1 MAASLSPNAPRRQ
14 TFDGWL
20 DSAPAIH
27 DAFGRLQSPLAKI
40 FAELRPK
47 AAHHPEWTELD
58 ELLPAVLQ
66 RARAAWPNLGV
77 TDRQFV
83 EYLAERMPSDGSPA
97 RWLGTVQAAD
107 LYLCCACAAGDASAL
122 GNFETKILPQVVSA
136 IASINPEP
144 SFVAEV
150 EQQVRRKLL
159 VLEDSPPRILEYA
172 GFGPLVHWLRAVAVR
187 TALNLRRSQGRQ
199 EIPLPDESL
208 LNLPQNAGD
217 LELDYLKT
225 RYRKDFTHAFRTALS
240 MLTSEERNVLR
251 LHFVE
256 GLTLSQ
262 IGAAYQADKSTISR
276 WISKAREALL
286 EQTREEL
293 SKKFRLDSRELD
305 SLMYLVQS
313 QLDVS
318 LGSLLRQTRA

>member
-1 MAASLSPNAPRRQ
+1 MPGS
-14 TFDGWL
+14 
-20 DSAPAIH
+20 
-27 DAFGRLQSPLAKI
+27 RLPQFQLAKI
-40 FAELRPK
+40 FAEKLPG
-47 AAHHPEWTELD
+47 ALAPPDWPPLD
-58 ELLPAVLQ
+58 ELLRAVLQ
-66 RARAAWPNLGV
+66 QARAAWPTLV
-77 TDRQFV
+77 LPDRQFI
-83 EYLAERMPSDGSPA
+83 EYLAERTPPSGNPLQ
-97 RWLGTVQAAD
+97 WLRTVQAAD
-107 LYLCCACAAGDASAL
+107 LYLCCECAAGNPEAL
-122 GNFETKILPQVVSA
+122 AIFETKLLPQVVQA
-136 IASINPEP
+136 IASINSEG

-150 EQQVRRKLL
+150 QQQVRRKLL
-159 VLEDSPPRILEYA
+159 VTEESPPRIAEYA

-199 EIPLPDESL
+199 DIPVADESL

-225 RYRKDFTHAFRTALS
+225 RYRKDFTQAFGESLS
-240 MLTSEERNVLR
+240 LLSSEERNVLR

-256 GLTLSQ
+256 GLTLTQ

-276 WISKAREALL
+276 WITKARKSLL
-286 EQTREEL
+286 EHTREGL

-318 LGSLLRQTRA
+318 ISALLRRTRA

>member
-1 MAASLSPNAPRRQ
+1 MPLRTRGKGKTSRPDLTLPPRSTKPVARLPQYPLVKIVAEKRPEAARQ
-14 TFDGWL
+14 
-20 DSAPAIH
+20 
-27 DAFGRLQSPLAKI
+27 
-40 FAELRPK
+40 AEVAQLEEQLRT
-47 AAHHPEWTELD
+47 ALNE
-58 ELLPAVLQ
+58 
-66 RARAAWPNLGV
+66 ARGAWPTLDV
-77 TDRQFV
+77 SDEQFV
-83 EYLAERMPSDGSPA
+83 HYLAERMPAAESPVQ
-97 RWLGTVQAAD
+97 WLRTVQAPD
-107 LYLCCACAAGDASAL
+107 LYLCSACAGGNAAAL
-122 GNFETKILPQVVSA
+122 SIFDTKLLPQVVQA

-150 EQQVRRKLL
+150 QQQVRRKLL
-159 VLEDSPPRILEYA
+159 VVENSRSRISEYA
-172 GFGPLVHWLRAVAVR
+172 GFGPLLHWLRAVAVR

-199 EIPLPDESL
+199 DIPVPDESL
-208 LNLPQNAGD
+208 LNLPQNVGD

-225 RYRKDFTHAFRTALS
+225 RYRKDFTQAFQHALS
-240 MLTSEERNVLR
+240 LLTSEERNVLR

-262 IGAAYQADKSTISR
+262 IGTAYQADKSTISR
-276 WISKAREALL
+276 WIAKARKSLL

-318 LGSLLRQTRA
+318 ISSLLRRTRA

>member
-1 MAASLSPNAPRRQ
+1 MVQPL
-14 TFDGWL
+14 
-20 DSAPAIH
+20 
-27 DAFGRLQSPLAKI
+27 LAKI
-40 FAELRPK
+40 FTEKRPE
-47 AAHHPEWTELD
+47 AAPHPELTQLD
-58 ELLPAVLQ
+58 ELLRNVLHQ
-66 RARAAWPNLGV
+66 ARSAWPMLAIP
-77 TDRQFV
+77 DDQFV
-83 EYLAERMPSDGSPA
+83 EYLAERMPPSGSPVQ
-97 RWLGTVQAAD
+97 WLRTVQAPD
-107 LYLCCACAAGDASAL
+107 LFLCCACASGDPKAL
-122 GNFETKILPQVVSA
+122 GIFETKLLPQVVQA

-150 EQQVRRKLL
+150 QQQVRRKLL
-159 VLEDSPPRILEYA
+159 VAEDSRPRISEYA
-172 GFGPLVHWLRAVAVR
+172 GFGPLLHWLRAVAVR

-199 EIPLPDESL
+199 DIPVSDESL
-208 LNLPQNAGD
+208 LNLPQNAGN

-225 RYRKDFTHAFRTALS
+225 RYRKDFTQAFRNALS
-240 MLTSEERNVLR
+240 ALTSEERNVLR

-276 WISKAREALL
+276 WITKSRKSLL

-318 LGSLLRQTRA
+318 ISSLLRRTAT